1 MDILLQVLIASV
13 PAVIGF
19 LAARSLART
28 RLFLRYGFLRALLAP
43 YSRVQIITPSIE
55 VAEFALTSDGCQ
67 LTSRGPKNVLFM
79 PMAEARAIAELTD
92 LLRKVNRKATIEL
105 VVAGAQDPRMP
116 TFSIGGPS
124 VNAYSGGVLD
134 AVFPDFAIE
143 YPEAARARWGGMTFE
158 ALFNPAGELIRD
170 HGFVFVTRTPRHAPC
185 VVLCGVFAFGSAM
198 AVEALTAAS
207 RNSPLAALFRSGE
220 KGFAAVEGRVIG
232 LDTVDVTVEVCRVLP
247 APRSDVPSGFRGEV
261 SVSRPDQ

>member
-1 MDILLQVLIASV
+1 MLIASV

-55 VAEFALTSDGCQ
+55 AAEFAFARDGLRLTA
-67 LTSRGPKNVLFM
+67 RAPKNVLFM
-79 PMAEARAIAELTD
+79 PMAEARAIAQLID

-105 VVAGAQDPRMP
+105 VAAGAQDPRMP

-124 VNAYSGGVLD
+124 VNPYTEGVLG
-134 AVFPDFAIE
+134 AVFPDFRIE
-143 YPEAARARWGGMTFE
+143 YPQAARARWGGMTFE
-158 ALFNPAGELIRD
+158 ALYNASDELIRD
-170 HGFVFVTRTPRHAPC
+170 HGFIFVTRTPRHAPC

-198 AVEALTAAS
+198 AVEALAGAG
-207 RNSPLAALFRSGE
+207 RKSPLAALFRSGE
-220 KGFAAVEGRVIG
+220 KGFVAVEGRVIG
-232 LDTVDVTVEVCRVLP
+232 LETVDVTVEVCRILP
-247 APRSDVPSGFRGEV
+247 LP
-261 SVSRPDQ
+261 

>member
-1 MDILLQVLIASV
+1 MEILLQVLVGFV

-28 RLFLRYGFLRALLAP
+28 RLFLQYGFLRALLAP
-43 YSRVQIITPSIE
+43 YGRVQIITPSIE
-55 VAEFALTSDGCQ
+55 VAEFTFAKDGRR
-67 LTSRGPKNVLFM
+67 LTSRGPRNVLFM
-79 PMAEARAIAELTD
+79 PMAEARAIAQLID

-105 VVAGAQDPRMP
+105 VAAGAQDPRMP

-124 VNAYSGGVLD
+124 VNTYSAGVLG
-134 AVFPDFAIE
+134 AAFPDFRMD

-158 ALFNPAGELIRD
+158 AQYNAADELIRD

-198 AVEALTAAS
+198 AVEALAAAT
-207 RNSPLAALFRSGE
+207 RKSPLAALFRSGE

-247 APRSDVPSGFRGEV
+247 VV
-261 SVSRPDQ
+261 